1 MRNREPDERRTHTR
15 SAVPASAPGMIRVLV
30 VDDHPA
36 VRAGLVA
43 VLRSEPGL
51 VPVGAAADQDGALGE
66 ARRTRPDVAL
76 VDYHLRDGD
85 GLLLCRDLKSLPA
98 PPRVLIYSAFADAGL
113 GLPATIAGADGLVD
127 KGTPTEELFERV
139 RTVARGGT
147 ALQVSAEART
157 AGAARLETRDLPI
170 LGMLMERTPRAE
182 IAKVLRLDE
191 RELDSRVEAML
202 TRLRVRTGHDPQR
215 V

>member
-1 MRNREPDERRTHTR
+1 
-15 SAVPASAPGMIRVLV
+15 MIRVLV

-43 VLRSEPGL
+43 VLRTEPGL
-51 VPVGAAADQDGALGE
+51 VPVAAAADPDGALTE
-66 ARRTRPDVAL
+66 ARRRHPDVAL
-76 VDYHLRDGD
+76 VDYHLREAD

-127 KGTPTEELFERV
+127 KGTPTDELFERV

-147 ALQVSAEART
+147 ALHVTAEAMT
-157 AGAARLETRDLPI
+157 AAAARLETRDLPI
-170 LGMLMERTPRAE
+170 LGMLMVRTPTAE

-191 RELDSRVEAML
+191 GELGSRVEAML
-202 TRLRVRTGHDPQR
+202 KRLSIRTGQDPQR
-215 V
+215 A